1 MRLLCVLFCCL
12 VLPETSL
19 YAQDAKLQKD
29 TIPTEKPDTLSL
41 AETVLLNNMQVI
53 VGDIVLSGNKRTKGA
68 IALREIP
75 FRKGTRLPMGE
86 LNKQLVLAKQQLM
99 NTLLFVDVSVYVAS
113 RKGNVVIIQVD
124 MKERWYFFPLP
135 YFRLVDRNF
144 NQWWVDQRRSLDRV
158 NYGIKFTQNNLT
170 GRNDELDVW
179 LINGYTQQVTLRYN
193 LPFFDRQLKHGFNI
207 GFVSATQ
214 KEVNYATGNNKQ
226 LFYKQAEIARKT
238 LRFDLTYSYRPGVK
252 HRHYFRVSW
261 NDEQVADT
269 ILKINPLYFPDGL
282 TRLRFLDFAYQ
293 YKYYNVDYL
302 SYPSKGFLFEGNLYR
317 RALNDITGFW
327 QANARAVYVLPFT
340 QKSFLH
346 LEGLAIAKA
355 PSSNYFSNERLLGYG
370 FNQLRGL
377 EYNVVDGMLGAALKT
392 TVHKE
397 IFSFIFRNPFPSKT
411 HDKIPFRIFLKAY
424 GDLGYVYK
432 PHPNSTNT
440 LNNTLLRTWGL
451 GMDIVSIYDFV
462 FKIEYSF
469 NQLGKDG
476 LYLQTRN
483 DF

>member
-12 VLPETSL
+12 VLPVAVL
-19 YAQDAKLQKD
+19 HAQDARQQKD
-29 TIPTEKPDTLSL
+29 TTVTENADTLSL
-41 AETVLLNNMQVI
+41 AETVLLNRMQVI
-53 VGDIVLSGNKRTKGA
+53 VGDIRLSGNQRTRGF

-75 FRKGTRLPMGE
+75 FRKGMRLPMEE

-99 NTLLFVDVSVYVAS
+99 NTLLFVDVSVYLAS
-113 RKGNVVIIQVD
+113 RKGNVVTIQVD

-144 NQWWVDQRRSLDRV
+144 NQWWVDQKRSLDRV

-170 GRNDELDVW
+170 GRNDELNIW
-179 LINGYTQQVTLRYN
+179 LVNGYTQQFTLRYN
-193 LPFFDRQLKHGFNI
+193 LPFFDKKLKQGFNI

-226 LFYKQAEIARKT
+226 LFYKQEEIAKKT
-238 LRFDLTYSYRPGVK
+238 LRVDLTYSYRPGVK
-252 HRHYFRVSW
+252 HRHYFRVAW

-269 ILKINPLYFPDGL
+269 ILKINPLYFPNGQS
-282 TRLRFLDFAYQ
+282 RLRFLDFSYQ
-293 YKYYNVDYL
+293 YKYYDVDYIA
-302 SYPSKGFLFEGNLYR
+302 YPTKGFLFEGNLYR
-317 RALNDITGFW
+317 RGLSDVTGFW
-327 QANARAVYVLPFT
+327 QVNTRAVCTVPFT
-340 QKSFLH
+340 RNSFLH
-346 LEGLAIAKA
+346 LEALATAKA
-355 PSSNYFSNERLLGYG
+355 PFTNYFSNERLLGYG

-377 EYNVVDGMLGAALKT
+377 EYNVVDGMLAAALKT

-397 IFSFIFRNPFPSKT
+397 VLSFIFRNPFPSKT

-424 GDLGYVYK
+424 GDLGYAYK
-432 PHPNSTNT
+432 PAPNSTNT